1 MNLQAPRVGVK
12 KENKMIK
19 KLIHE
24 LVADL
29 ATPAAMRAVP
39 TLLELA
45 EFDEFASD
53 VDQIRQMLNAL
64 DKIFEDADCY
74 FALVGG
80 HMRNQAMTAVCRVRY
95 TLENRIEN
103 ILSDPRG
110 HYFPCEEVI
119 DGPGLYQFITVG
131 GFTSQTLIAEDSVL
145 AAITFGA

>member
-1 MNLQAPRVGVK
+1 
-12 KENKMIK
+12 MIK

-53 VDQIRQMLNAL
+53 VSELEEMISRMDAL
-64 DKIFEDADCY
+64 YDDDDCY
-74 FALVGG
+74 FGLGTSRR
-80 HMRNQAMTAVCRVRY
+80 RNYILGEIVFSTNVLR
-95 TLENRIEN
+95 NRLNN
-103 ILSDPRG
+103 ILSDTRG
-110 HYFPCEEVI
+110 HYFPCPETI

-131 GFTSQTLIAEDSVL
+131 GLATQTLIAEDSVL

>member
-12 KENKMIK
+12 KENKVIK

-53 VDQIRQMLNAL
+53 ATELEEMISLMDALYDDDDCYFKLGTSRRRNYILGEIIFSMNVLRNRL
-64 DKIFEDADCY
+64 DKIK
-74 FALVGG
+74 
-80 HMRNQAMTAVCRVRY
+80 
-95 TLENRIEN
+95 
-103 ILSDPRG
+103 SDTRG
-110 HYFPCEEVI
+110 QYLPCGEVI
-119 DGPGLYQFITVG
+119 DGPGLYHFVTVSKVIT
-131 GFTSQTLIAEDSVL
+131 QTLIAEDSVF
-145 AAITFGA
+145 AAITFGS

>member
-1 MNLQAPRVGVK
+1 
-12 KENKMIK
+12 MIK

-53 VDQIRQMLNAL
+53 VSELEEMISRMDAL
-64 DKIFEDADCY
+64 YDDDDCY
-74 FALVGG
+74 FELGTSRR
-80 HMRNQAMTAVCRVRY
+80 RNSILGEIIFNVNMLR
-95 TLENRIEN
+95 NRLNN
-103 ILSDPRG
+103 ILSNTRG
-110 HYFPCEEVI
+110 HYFPCPEVI

>member
-1 MNLQAPRVGVK
+1 
-12 KENKMIK
+12 MIK

-53 VDQIRQMLNAL
+53 ATELEEMLSRMDAL
-64 DKIFEDADCY
+64 YDDNDCY
-74 FALVGG
+74 FELWTSSR
-80 HMRNQAMTAVCRVRY
+80 RNYIMVEIGLSVKILR
-95 TLENRIEN
+95 NRLNN
-103 ILSDPRG
+103 ILSDTRG

-131 GFTSQTLIAEDSVL
+131 GFTPQTLIAEDSVL
-145 AAITFGA
+145 AAITFGE

>member
-53 VDQIRQMLNAL
+53 ATELEEMISRMDAL
-64 DKIFEDADCY
+64 YDDDDCY
-74 FALVGG
+74 FELGTVLR
-80 HMRNQAMTAVCRVRY
+80 RNYILGEIIFSVNMLR
-95 TLENRIEN
+95 NRLNN
-103 ILSDPRG
+103 ILSDTRG
-110 HYFPCEEVI
+110 HYFPCPETI

-131 GFTSQTLIAEDSVL
+131 GLATQTLIAEDSVL

>member
-1 MNLQAPRVGVK
+1 
-12 KENKMIK
+12 MIK

-53 VDQIRQMLNAL
+53 IDQIRQMLNAL
-64 DKIFEDADCY
+64 DKIFEDDACY
-74 FALVGG
+74 FALTGG
-80 HMRNQAMTAVCRVRY
+80 RMRNQAMNAVCQAMH
-95 TLENRIEN
+95 TLENRLDKIK
-103 ILSDPRG
+103 SDTRG

-131 GFTSQTLIAEDSVL
+131 GFISQTLIAEDSVL
-145 AAITFGA
+145 AASTFGA

>member
-1 MNLQAPRVGVK
+1 MLK
-12 KENKMIK
+12 HT
-19 KLIHE
+19 IHE
-24 LVADL
+24 LIADL

-53 VDQIRQMLNAL
+53 ATELEEMLSRMDAL
-64 DKIFEDADCY
+64 YDDNDCY
-74 FALVGG
+74 FELWTSSR
-80 HMRNQAMTAVCRVRY
+80 RNYIMVEIGLSVKILR
-95 TLENRIEN
+95 NRLNN
-103 ILSDPRG
+103 ILSDTRG
-110 HYFPCEEVI
+110 YYFPCEEVI